1 MQKKI
6 ILFTST
12 LLLVFTFP
20 VYAKSCYDTEKLPI
34 PASLKF
40 REIIIK
46 EHNIKLKI
54 PDNYRFLQWNKSKY
68 NVVDPSA
75 FEFIQCFLRNP
86 EPTELDPRGVEI
98 EVITSLEVF
107 YELIKQSDGKIFQ
120 EKIRNYKALIWKSQ
134 RMYNIGYIA
143 IQSPDTSKYIIFST
157 ILDENDKTPLEA
169 LITLVTHTLE
179 FLPQK

>member
-1 MQKKI
+1 MQII
-6 ILFTST
+6 ILFTSII
-12 LLLVFTFP
+12 LLIFTSP
-20 VYAKSCYDTEKLPI
+20 VYAKSCYDTEKPPI

-46 EHNIKLKI
+46 EDKIKLKI
-54 PDNYRFLQWNKSKY
+54 PDNYRIIKWNKNKY
-68 NVVDPSA
+68 NVVDPSG

-107 YELIKQSDGKIFQ
+107 YGLLKESDVKIFQ
-120 EKIRNYKALIWKSQ
+120 DKIKEYKALIWKSQ

-143 IQSPDTSKYIIFST
+143 IQSPDTSKYIVFST
-157 ILDENDKTPLEA
+157 LLDENDKTPLEA

-179 FLPQK
+179 FLP